1 MRYPRRDSRACGIV
15 LTLAIGL
22 VLSAARARTQPPGPE
37 IAEPAAPPPVERV
50 EGGPGDEDWSDEARL
65 QSRIDAAVD
74 ARLAGIPRP
83 RYVPAT
89 DLVPPRGIVLIQ
101 TDPRRGEFPISLAMT
116 GYLQPRW
123 FQFARDTTEW
133 TYNSGRER
141 TVENINTF
149 NINRFL
155 LAFTGH
161 VVDERLLYNFALFGT
176 TNAGIR
182 AGVVPIGQ
190 AGWRFDDAATFGVG
204 MTIVPGSREWSDAQQ
219 WTIGIDR
226 SMANT
231 FFRPG
236 FSPGAQFAGAVADGT
251 LHYRAGAWNAI
262 DGGTTGVL
270 RRGTSMAW
278 AGNTWWEPLGAFG
291 LGPSDMEVH
300 DDPVV
305 RLGTTGVYA
314 PTYPPFIFPGNN
326 PEDTIVRLSDGTP
339 IAEPGALGPD
349 SQINRFVYQL
359 ATVDAAWKWR
369 GVGIFCEYYWRLLDG
384 FRGTGVFERSSTF
397 DQGGMGYLS
406 WCFVPRTYE
415 AYARSSVVTGPYG
428 TGQEYGG
435 GLNWYLRRSRQARL
449 TLEGLYM
456 NRNPAQN
463 LLYPYRAGYTGTAIQ
478 TQLLVIF

>member
-1 MRYPRRDSRACGIV
+1 MALGFAAGMTGRAAEV
-15 LTLAIGL
+15 TP
-22 VLSAARARTQPPGPE
+22 SDARSDDVW
-37 IAEPAAPPPVERV
+37 VERV
-50 EGGPGDEDWSDEARL
+50 EGIETGTTVADDAIVDDWSDEARL

-74 ARLAGIPRP
+74 TRLAGIPHP

-123 FQFARDTTEW
+123 FQFARDATEW

-219 WTIGIDR
+219 WTIGVDR

-236 FSPGAQFAGAVADGT
+236 FSPGAQFSGMLADDT
-251 LHYRAGAWNAI
+251 LHYRAGVWNAI

-270 RRGTSMAW
+270 RRGTSMVW

-291 LGPSDMEVH
+291 LGPGDMEVH

-314 PTYPPFIFPGNN
+314 PTYPPFIFPGSN

-339 IAEPGALGPD
+339 IAEPNALGPD

-384 FRGTGVFERSSTF
+384 FRGTGVFERASTF